1 MKKPDRIKLRTFSK
15 QKIIIKIVL
24 LFLAVVTVFTM
35 FTFKFPK
42 SGIKTAFLDL
52 FKYADKMFFS
62 PGLSGM
68 YSFFELLSALLVS
81 LALAVLTTLIG
92 IIFAFVLSLAA
103 AKNLSNTIL
112 SNIVRNILSFIRAV
126 PTIIWVLVFSRIA
139 NIGAEAAI
147 LGMSFHSTAYLV
159 KGFSETFE
167 QIDKKT
173 IEALKACGA
182 GYFEVILQA
191 VLPASINQLI
201 SWSFFRFEIN
211 FGNAI
216 AVGAAA
222 GAGGIG
228 YQLFMSGNL
237 NFNIKEVGLISY
249 MIFAVSIILEII
261 SSQIR
266 NKMRLENH

>member
-1 MKKPDRIKLRTFSK
+1 M
-15 QKIIIKIVL
+15 
-24 LFLAVVTVFTM
+24 
-35 FTFKFPK
+35 
-42 SGIKTAFLDL
+42 
-52 FKYADKMFFS
+52 
-62 PGLSGM
+62 
-68 YSFFELLSALLVS
+68 
-81 LALAVLTTLIG
+81 
-92 IIFAFVLSLAA
+92 
-103 AKNLSNTIL
+103 
-112 SNIVRNILSFIRAV
+112 
-126 PTIIWVLVFSRIA
+126 VFSRIA